1 MQCIQNSKK
10 NIRCANPC
18 IQDPTYP
25 GYCKYHVNRFKSNK
39 DTPNPVIIAEL
50 AIQEVEPVQ
59 AIPAGQALIDAPI
72 NVPFIADFNNI
83 PRLNALP
90 VAIDF
95 GERIVRENINAEQNI
110 DVRLN
115 TYIDNHRDEI
125 VTRIL
130 PNLPIQQK
138 DDILI
143 EMVMQTNEE
152 ERGFL
157 IANYEQLFDL
167 VHAMIM
173 PPPRRLDFD
182 NIQDNP
188 PAGLINMVLAAL
200 GFGADPPN
208 NPIPNEAVGGE
219 RNLIDFVQDNQN
231 VHTKEIVGPVVQNA
245 KKLIKLSQKKSPD
258 QDTFKEVVYECKLSD
273 DARKQLCFMY
283 YSDEKIYNLKAP
295 TYRLVLDGI
304 WHYVLSQKED
314 VKKDILSRMSQ
325 ELEDNIGMCAQGNLS
340 RLINILSGFMS
351 DLKQEYKESLQDK
364 MSKIS
369 KIKDKGT
376 RIKKATEIL
385 KKDKIPEDQW
395 NAWLEAMDF

>member
-1 MQCIQNSKK
+1 MACIQNSKK

-25 GYCKYHVNRFKSNK
+25 GYCKYHVTRFKANK

-50 AIQEVEPVQ
+50 AIEEVEPVQ
-59 AIPAGQALIDAPI
+59 AAPLVQAPRNIPVIP
-72 NVPFIADFNNI
+72 FNNL

-95 GERIVRENINAEQNI
+95 DERIAEENILNVPIEQNV
-110 DVRLN
+110 DTRLN
-115 TYIDNHRDEI
+115 TYINNHRNEI
-125 VTRIL
+125 VERIL
-130 PNLPIQQK
+130 PNLPLQQK

-143 EMVMQTNEE
+143 EMIMQAPEE

-157 IANYEQLFDL
+157 IANYERLFDL

-173 PPPRRLDFD
+173 PIPRRLDFD
-182 NIQDNP
+182 NMPDNP

-208 NPIPNEAVGGE
+208 DPIPHGAAGP
-219 RNLIDFVQDNQN
+219 RNLIDFVRDDQN
-231 VHTKEIVGPVVQNA
+231 VHTKEIVEPVVQNA

-283 YSDEKIYNLKAP
+283 YSDEKIYNLKGP

-304 WHYVLSQKED
+304 WHYVSSQKED
-314 VKKDILSRMSQ
+314 IKKDILARMSQ

-340 RLINILSGFMS
+340 RLINILSGFMT
-351 DLKQEYKESLQDK
+351 DLKQEFKESLQDK

-369 KIKDKGT
+369 KIEDKGS
-376 RIKKATEIL
+376 RIKKATETL

-395 NAWLEAMDF
+395 DAWLEAMDF